1 MRKYTWEKV
10 AKKTVVYDKE
20 GNVVKGIEEIKSKKQ
35 YSVTDRILIVI
46 DSLKG
51 KEIARKELEKR
62 LEMKGVPSP
71 SDVVDR
77 LKSEGH
83 LYEPKYGLIKVIG

>member
-1 MRKYTWEKV
+1 MRKNTWEQS
-10 AKKTVVYDKE
+10 AKKTVLYDKE
-20 GNVVKGIEEIKSKKQ
+20 GKIVKTIEEIKSKKQ
-35 YSVTDRILIVI
+35 YSVSDKILIII

-51 KEIARKELEKR
+51 KEISRKELEKQ
-62 LEMKGVPSP
+62 LEMEGVPSP

-83 LYEPKYGLIKVIG
+83 LYEPRFGLIKVIR